1 MTQEKFR
8 VGITRDNLKAD
19 GNPIFDK
26 ALLGRLDDP
35 RIAYEF
41 LPEIEAE
48 LSPETAARY
57 DAVCVM
63 LAQVKMPRGP

>member
-8 VGITRDNLKAD
+8 IGITRDNLKAD
-19 GNPIFDK
+19 GDPIFDK

-41 LPEIEAE
+41 LPQLENVHVDRPAHDVRVV
-48 LSPETAARY
+48 LPDFLQQLVA
-57 DAVCVM
+57 
-63 LAQVKMPRGP
+63 